1 MTPYYPV
8 YLAIKDRLCVIIGGG
23 QIAEGKIASLLECGG
38 NIRMIAPEVTQEVQ
52 DMADSGALVLE
63 KREYREGDL
72 EGAFV
77 AIAATD
83 DNAVQR
89 RIKAES
95 ERLGILL
102 NVADVTHLCDFIA
115 PSVVRKG
122 EVTVAISTAG
132 VSPALARKLRETLE
146 VSRDLAYADM
156 ASLLGEVR
164 GELRREGNIVHPDHW
179 QTCLTQELLDL
190 FYKDRDA
197 ARAVLKESL
206 LKDPHLAEAAA
217 V

>member
-38 NIRMIAPEVTQEVQ
+38 NIRMIAPEVTEDVQ
-52 DMADSGALVLE
+52 DMADSGVLKLE

-89 RIKAES
+89 RIKAEA
-95 ERLGILL
+95 ERLGVLL

-164 GELRREGNIVHPDHW
+164 GELRGEGNIVHPDHW

-190 FYKDRDA
+190 FYRDRDA
-197 ARAVLKESL
+197 ARAALKESL
-206 LKDPHLAEAAA
+206 LQDPHLAEVSA

>member
-1 MTPYYPV
+1 MIPYYPV

-38 NIRMIAPEVTQEVQ
+38 NIRMIAPEVTDEVQ
-52 DMADSGALVLE
+52 DMADSGVLKLE

-89 RIKAES
+89 RIKAEA
-95 ERLGILL
+95 ERLGVLL

-197 ARAVLKESL
+197 ARAALKESL
-206 LKDPHLAEAAA
+206 LQDPHLAEMSA

>member
-38 NIRMIAPEVTQEVQ
+38 NIRMIAPEVTEDVQ
-52 DMADSGALVLE
+52 DMADSGVLKLE

-89 RIKAES
+89 RIKAEA
-95 ERLGILL
+95 ERLGVLL

-164 GELRREGNIVHPDHW
+164 GELRSEGNIVHPDHW

-190 FYKDRDA
+190 FYRDRDA
-197 ARAVLKESL
+197 ARAALKESL
-206 LKDPHLAEAAA
+206 LQDPHLAEVSA

>member
-1 MTPYYPV
+1 M
-8 YLAIKDRLCVIIGGG
+8 
-23 QIAEGKIASLLECGG
+23 
-38 NIRMIAPEVTQEVQ
+38 
-52 DMADSGALVLE
+52 
-63 KREYREGDL
+63 
-72 EGAFV
+72 
-77 AIAATD
+77 
-83 DNAVQR
+83 
-89 RIKAES
+89 
-95 ERLGILL
+95 
-102 NVADVTHLCDFIA
+102 ADVTHLCDFIA

-197 ARAVLKESL
+197 ARAALKESL

>member
-89 RIKAES
+89 RIKAEA

-197 ARAVLKESL
+197 ARAALKESL

>member
-89 RIKAES
+89 RIKAEA

-115 PSVVRKG
+115 PSVIRKG

-197 ARAVLKESL
+197 ARAALKESL

>member
-38 NIRMIAPEVTQEVQ
+38 NIRMIAPEVTEDVQ
-52 DMADSGALVLE
+52 DMADSGVLKLE

-89 RIKAES
+89 RIKAEA
-95 ERLGILL
+95 ERLGVLL

-164 GELRREGNIVHPDHW
+164 GELRGEGNIVHPDHW
-179 QTCLTQELLDL
+179 QACLTQELLEL
-190 FYKDRDA
+190 FYRDRDA
-197 ARAVLKESL
+197 ARAALKESL
-206 LKDPHLAEAAA
+206 LQDPHLAEVSA

>member
-38 NIRMIAPEVTQEVQ
+38 NIRMIAPEVTEDVQ
-52 DMADSGALVLE
+52 DMADSGVLKLE

-89 RIKAES
+89 RIKAEA
-95 ERLGILL
+95 ERLGVLL

-164 GELRREGNIVHPDHW
+164 GELRGEGNIVHPDHW
-179 QTCLTQELLDL
+179 QTCLTQELLEL
-190 FYKDRDA
+190 FYRDRDA
-197 ARAVLKESL
+197 ARAALKESL
-206 LKDPHLAEAAA
+206 LQDPHLAEVSA

>member
-38 NIRMIAPEVTQEVQ
+38 NIRMIAPEVTDEVQ
-52 DMADSGALVLE
+52 DMADSGVLKLE

-89 RIKAES
+89 RIKAEA
-95 ERLGILL
+95 ERLGVLL

-179 QTCLTQELLDL
+179 QTCLTHELLEL

-197 ARAVLKESL
+197 ARAALKESL
-206 LKDPHLAEAAA
+206 LQDPHLAEVSA

>member
-23 QIAEGKIASLLECGG
+23 QIAEGKIAALLECGG

-52 DMADSGALVLE
+52 DMADSGALALE

-89 RIKAES
+89 RIKAEA